1 MGLDV
6 YGLFHHHSMD
16 ARYDEA
22 MLPAGA
28 GDLDFMCRIQLA
40 GFEVEKFRDADIV
53 GITLP
58 NLEDPNATNK
68 QLLAAPRF

>member
-1 MGLDV
+1 
-6 YGLFHHHSMD
+6 MD

-28 GDLDFMCRIQLA
+28 GDLDFMHRIKLA